1 MMSAKSN
8 LPVPPNGE
16 ILLYDTGDDRTRVE
30 CRFAEETFWM
40 SQALMAELFQT
51 SPQNITL
58 HLKAISRKENSTRM
72 ELVRISCKFPRGE
85 AVRLPVPSGTTT
97 SMRSSL
103 SATECAQRCHTSP
116 NGALSIQPGATP
128 LDK

>member
-30 CRFAEETFWM
+30 CRFAEEILWM

-58 HLKAISRKENSTRM
+58 HLKAIFEEGELDEDGTCKDFLQVPQVGSR
-72 ELVRISCKFPRGE
+72 
-85 AVRLPVPSGTTT
+85 RLPVSSGTTT
-97 SMRSSL
+97 LMRSSL
-103 SATECAQRCHTSP
+103 SATECAQRYHTSP

>member
-16 ILLYDTGDDRTRVE
+16 ILLYDTGDGRTRVE
-30 CRFAEETFWM
+30 CRFAEETLWM

-58 HLKAISRKENSTRM
+58 HLKAIFKEGELDEDGTCKDFSQVRQEGSRQVTRSM
-72 ELVRISCKFPRGE
+72 RHYM
-85 AVRLPVPSGTTT
+85 
-97 SMRSSL
+97 MRSSL

-128 LDK
+128 LDR